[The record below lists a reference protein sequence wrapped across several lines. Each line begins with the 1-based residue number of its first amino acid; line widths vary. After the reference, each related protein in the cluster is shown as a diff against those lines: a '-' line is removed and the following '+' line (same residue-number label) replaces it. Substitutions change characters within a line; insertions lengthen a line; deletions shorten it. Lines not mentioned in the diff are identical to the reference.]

1 MTDPSPPEAY
11 SDIPSV
17 APWDEHNQK
26 WAGYVHPTDWQNP
39 TPSGR
44 YNLVVIGAGPA
55 GLVTAIGAAGL
66 GAKVALVEKHLMGG
80 DCLNVGCVPSKALI
94 AAGKA
99 SAAVRD
105 AGDFGVD
112 VPAGVRVDFGKV
124 MERLRRIRADISHHD
139 SAERFSKLGIDVYIG
154 SGQFTNGNTFEIDG
168 KKLEFSKACVATGAR
183 AAAPPITG
191 LDNVEYLNNET
202 IFTLTELP
210 SRTAFIGAG
219 PIGCELS
226 QAFQRF
232 GSDATIVT
240 NSKGI
245 LPREDRDAA
254 DIVQAALLRDGVTI
268 LDESS
273 DLELSPDGDCIGISC
288 KSAGTAHKIIVD
300 KLVVAVG
307 RAPNVEN
314 LGLEAAG
321 IEFTNKGIVVDDR
334 LRSTNKNI
342 FAAGDV
348 ASRYQFTHSADF
360 QARMVIANALFFG
373 RRRASGLTIP
383 WCTYTEPELAHIG
396 KLPEQLQQEGI
407 DFSTFTV
414 QMSEIDRAILDG
426 EVEGFVKVHANKKGK
441 ILGATIVAAHAGDM
455 IGEIS
460 VAMTNG
466 ISLGSLANSI
476 HPYPTQSEAIRKVGD
491 QFNRTRLTPFV
502 KGIMDRILRWRR

>member
-1 MTDPSPPEAY
+1 MTNSSRPDVY
-11 SDIPSV
+11 SDIPAV

-26 WAGYVHPTDWQNP
+26 WASYVHPADWENP
-39 TPSGR
+39 QPSGK

-99 SAAVRD
+99 AAAVRN
-105 AGDFGVD
+105 AGEFGVE
-112 VPAGVRVDFGKV
+112 VPDGVRVNFGKV

-139 SAERFSKLGIDVYIG
+139 SAERFSKMGIDVYIG
-154 SGQFTNGNTFEIDG
+154 SGQFTSGNTFEIDG
-168 KKLEFSKACVATGAR
+168 RKLEFSKACIATGAR
-183 AAAPPITG
+183 AAAPPIDG
-191 LDNVEYLNNET
+191 LDTVEYLNNET

-210 SRTAFIGAG
+210 SRMAFIGAG

-232 GSDATIVT
+232 GSDATIIT
-240 NSKGI
+240 NSQGV

-254 DIVQAALLRDGVTI
+254 RIVEAALLRDGVTI
-268 LDESS
+268 RDESS
-273 DLELSPDGDCIGISC
+273 DLRLSPDGECIGVSF
-288 KSAGTAHKIIVD
+288 KSAGVAHNIIVD
-300 KLVVAVG
+300 KIVVAVG

-321 IEFTNKGIVVDDR
+321 VEFTKKGIVVDDR

-348 ASRYQFTHSADF
+348 ASPYQFTHSADF

-383 WCTYTEPELAHIG
+383 WCTYTEPELAHVG
-396 KLPEQLQQEGI
+396 KLPAQLQQDGI
-407 DFSTFTV
+407 DFKTFTV
-414 QMSEIDRAILDG
+414 HMNE
-426 EVEGFVKVHANKKGK
+426 
-441 ILGATIVAAHAGDM
+441 
-455 IGEIS
+455 
-460 VAMTNG
+460 
-466 ISLGSLANSI
+466 
-476 HPYPTQSEAIRKVGD
+476 
-491 QFNRTRLTPFV
+491 
-502 KGIMDRILRWRR
+502 